1 MQFIARWLAEVKGMV
16 MAEKKLDGNY
26 FDRPL
31 GGKVPLPGNGGGV
44 KIVDKNVSGVPGS
57 VPGTASG
64 PAKDAPIQPTPR
76 DR

>member
-1 MQFIARWLAEVKGMV
+1 
-16 MAEKKLDGNY
+16 MATEKKLDGNY
-26 FDRPL
+26 WDRPL
-31 GGKVPLPGNGGGV
+31 SGKVPLPGNGGGV

-64 PAKDAPIQPTPR
+64 PAKDAPVQPTPR